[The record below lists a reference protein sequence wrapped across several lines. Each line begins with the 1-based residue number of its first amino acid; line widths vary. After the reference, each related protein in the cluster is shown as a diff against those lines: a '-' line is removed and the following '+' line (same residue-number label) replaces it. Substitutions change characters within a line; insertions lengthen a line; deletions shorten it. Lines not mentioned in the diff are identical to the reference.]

1 SFVVANI
8 APFST
13 LLAQGGDAPQP
24 DDGKLHI
31 TYLDNTESLGGRLIA
46 LSDLTLT
53 SVGAQEES
61 THFQYATAQ
70 SVTISAN
77 KPIEYVIDGELYSDE
92 QLAIKLRPK
101 SLNVFVPSQRRKS
114 ASL

>member
-1 SFVVANI
+1 
-8 APFST
+8 
-13 LLAQGGDAPQP
+13 
-24 DDGKLHI
+24 
-31 TYLDNTESLGGRLIA
+31 
-46 LSDLTLT
+46 LTLT